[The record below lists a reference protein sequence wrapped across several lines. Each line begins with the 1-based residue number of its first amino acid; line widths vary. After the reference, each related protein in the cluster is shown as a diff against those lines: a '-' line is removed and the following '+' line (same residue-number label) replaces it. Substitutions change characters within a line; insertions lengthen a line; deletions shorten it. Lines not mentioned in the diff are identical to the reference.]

1 MPARIFSSTARQS
14 NFADGREQ
22 IKEGIH
28 VDIVCFK
35 TGFCNPETVVK
46 QGRRQFSLSR
56 PEINIAV
63 ALDLGHKI
71 SMLAKV
77 CSAALNGIEAFPV
90 EVEVNA
96 GWGDTL
102 IVIVGLP
109 DAAVKE
115 SRDRVTTALTNSG
128 YKFPM
133 GRTTINLAPA
143 DVKKEG
149 PSFDLPI
156 ALGMLAASEQ
166 IETDQLD
173 NFIAVGE
180 LALTGAVRSCKGVLP
195 VALRAKAD
203 GKIGVLVP
211 AENAAEAAVVAGL
224 QVIPVQNLREAAQ
237 FLEGEIKIAPV
248 KVDIARI
255 FEHEDEDELDFAE
268 VKGQENVK
276 RALEIAA
283 AGGHNALLIGP
294 PGTGKSMLAKRLPTI
309 LPPLTLDEALETTK
323 IHSIVGL
330 LAPGQA
336 LVTRRPFRAPHHT
349 ASDAGLLG
357 GNINPTPG
365 EISIAHHGVL
375 FLDELPEFKRSVLET
390 LRQPL
395 EEGRVTI
402 SRAAGTMTF
411 PSQFMLLAAM
421 NPTPDGK
428 MPGESKSSP
437 REIQNYLG
445 RISGPLLDRIDLH
458 IEVPQVKFR
467 EISGDR
473 TGETSAQIRE
483 RVVAARK
490 RQHERF
496 KDKPKITCNARMGPK
511 ELKTF
516 CALDDAT
523 KELLQ
528 NAMADLN
535 LSARAYDRILK
546 VARTIADLAGAEK
559 ISSDHVSEAIQYRS
573 LDRQL
578 WA

>member
-1 MPARIFSSTARQS
+1 
-14 NFADGREQ
+14 
-22 IKEGIH
+22 
-28 VDIVCFK
+28 
-35 TGFCNPETVVK
+35 
-46 QGRRQFSLSR
+46 
-56 PEINIAV
+56 
-63 ALDLGHKI
+63 
-71 SMLAKV
+71 MLARV
-77 CSAALNGIEAFPV
+77 CSAAVNGIEAYPV

-102 IVIVGLP
+102 VVIVGLP

-115 SRDRVTTALTNSG
+115 SRDRVSTAITNSG
-128 YKFPM
+128 FKFPM

-166 IETDQLD
+166 LETDQLD
-173 NFIAVGE
+173 NFVIVGE
-180 LALTGAVRSCKGVLP
+180 LALTGAIRSCRGILP
-195 VALRAKAD
+195 GALRAKAE
-203 GKIGVLVP
+203 GKTGVLVP
-211 AENAAEAAVVAGL
+211 VENAAEAAVVEGL
-224 QVIPVQNLREAAQ
+224 QVIPVPNLRAAAQ
-237 FLEGEIKIAPV
+237 FLEGEIKIAPA
-248 KVDIARI
+248 KVNFSKL
-255 FEHEDEDELDFAE
+255 FEQNQSDDLDFAE

-283 AGGHNALLIGP
+283 AGGHNILLIGP
-294 PGTGKSMLAKRLPTI
+294 PGTGKSMLAKRLPGI

-336 LVTRRPFRAPHHT
+336 LIVQRPFRAPHHT

-365 EISIAHHGVL
+365 EISLAHHGIL

-390 LRQPL
+390 MRQPL

-411 PSQFMLLAAM
+411 PSQFMLVAAM

-428 MPGESKSSP
+428 MPAESRSSP

-458 IEVPQVKFR
+458 VEVPAVKFR
-467 EISGDR
+467 EMTGER

-483 RVVAARK
+483 RVVAARQ
-490 RQHERF
+490 RQIARF
-496 KDKPKITCNARMGPK
+496 KSRPKITCNARMGAK
-511 ELKTF
+511 ELKSA
-516 CALDDAT
+516 CQLDEAT
-523 KELLQ
+523 KELLRL
-528 NAMADLN
+528 AMTDLN

-546 VARTIADLAGAEK
+546 VARTIADLEAAETIGAAH
-559 ISSDHVSEAIQYRS
+559 ISEAIQYRS

-578 WA
+578 WS